1 MNCLCGFLIY
11 AFYTGVLTS
20 LMTATPVSI
29 NINSFQVSETEYFAV
44 KKNISIYIIF
54 SRIFWT
60 RTISLWC

>member
-29 NINSFQVSETEYFAV
+29 NINSFQVFSTSTYA
-44 KKNISIYIIF
+44 KNPKI
-54 SRIFWT
+54 
-60 RTISLWC
+60 